1 MGYDQNS
8 KTYKL
13 MDKETSRLIIS
24 PYIIFN
30 EGTEDTTFSG
40 IILHVRIQLNQEH
53 NKPLPLKMGLKVMKN
68 LFMTEQFVITSHL

>member
-1 MGYDQNS
+1 
-8 KTYKL
+8 

-40 IILHVRIQLNQEH
+40 IVLHVRIQLNQEH

-68 LFMTEQFVITSHL
+68 LFMKEQFVITSHL